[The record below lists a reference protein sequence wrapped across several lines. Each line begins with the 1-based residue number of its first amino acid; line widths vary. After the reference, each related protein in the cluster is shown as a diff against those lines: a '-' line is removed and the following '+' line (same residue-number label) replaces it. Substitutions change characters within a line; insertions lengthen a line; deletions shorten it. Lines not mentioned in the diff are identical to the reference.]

1 MLNPI
6 AYLNNIMKAR
16 SIRTIA
22 SALNVPSLVLVGV
35 CLSGCTAPEDS
46 PALVLERAKILMQ
59 RDQPAEAVPLLDQAV
74 TMAPD
79 SAEARY
85 QRGVAMEA
93 VGALE
98 KALLDY
104 NECLRISTDRKD
116 ALNNKAVVLAKLKRF
131 DEAEAVFTRLVEI
144 NPEESLGY
152 RNRALCNV
160 EVKKY
165 DVALADYA
173 KALELDPKEPAN
185 WYQRAA
191 VYQAQQRWAEADA
204 DFSKAIELD
213 AELSPAYMN
222 RGVVRYRMGDKA
234 AAAKDLSKAQEL
246 DSDIVVP
253 DVGFFT
259 QASGSATETT
269 GDNSSALW
277 IEARTLAE
285 QDLKNR
291 GATDIELLQDFPAH
305 RCGLF
310 KVTMDGASQSV
321 VVSMAGDKSFEL
333 PAELLQNES
342 ASASIASSTMPQHL
356 LLINSPS
363 DASKALSVAMFQ
375 PNWNAT
381 NPAGRPS
388 LIRFDLP
395 GGKPN

>member
-1 MLNPI
+1 MLNLI
-6 AYLNNIMKAR
+6 DHINNIMKAR

-22 SALNVPSLVLVGV
+22 SALNLSSLIVVGV

-46 PALVLERAKILMQ
+46 PAVVLERAKILMQ

-74 TMAPD
+74 TMAPE

-104 NECLRISTDRKD
+104 NECLRISPDRKD

-234 AAAKDLSKAQEL
+234 AAASDLSKAQEL

-269 GDNSSALW
+269 GDNGSALW
-277 IEARTLAE
+277 IEAQTLAE

-291 GATDIELLQDFPAH
+291 GATEIELVQDFPAH
-305 RCGLF
+305 GCGLF
-310 KVTMDGASQSV
+310 KVTIDGIPQSV
-321 VVSMAGDKSFEL
+321 VVSMADDKSFEL

-342 ASASIASSTMPQHL
+342 ASAPTSPPMPQHL
-356 LLINSPS
+356 LLINGPS
-363 DASKALSVAMFQ
+363 ASSKALSVAMFQ
-375 PNWNAT
+375 PNWSAT
-381 NPAGRPS
+381 NSNGRPS

-395 GGKPN
+395 GSKPN